1 MTSINS
7 TLNSVQNGFVKNS
20 ASNVS
25 QNYPQA
31 KVPVQKDEYK
41 TTNPVKKAFLR
52 SISIPAMIASIGGF
66 GLGAWNGS
74 SIGNYHG
81 FIKENVKRNSLGAYE
96 AFGKILQREEL
107 KPIARR
113 AFYRKKFVKSLV
125 PMASGALVGAL
136 GGAILG
142 ILTFALPVTLIAALI
157 NSGEKK
163 VKA

>member
-41 TTNPVKKAFLR
+41 TTNPVKKAFLG
-52 SISIPAMIASIGGF
+52 SLGLSTIVGAIALPMMDDASSLLKGLKGADKIKMLALSAGF
-66 GLGAWNGS
+66 GGLSG
-74 SIGNYHG
+74 
-81 FIKENVKRNSLGAYE
+81 L
-96 AFGKILQREEL
+96 AFGAI
-107 KPIARR
+107 
-113 AFYRKKFVKSLV
+113 FV
-125 PMASGALVGAL
+125 
-136 GGAILG
+136 
-142 ILTFALPVTLIAALI
+142 ALPVTLIAALI